1 MTGRMRSLATAIG
14 LSALLAALL
23 ALVAFSDP
31 APAAA
36 QGQPA
41 PRPITLDEALALA
54 QKNAP
59 AMIQA
64 EGQRRVAK
72 AAVRSSVGAF
82 IPTLSVSAG
91 LSRQYPSRAGSR
103 IENGQVI
110 QLAPEPWS
118 FSSSF
123 GSNVTLFDAGQRFF
137 DLKQARAR
145 ASAAEVDLVAQR
157 FSTALAVKQEY
168 FNVLAARESRA
179 VSVAQVEQAAQQL
192 RVASLRLKAGAVTT
206 SDSLRADIQLR
217 SARLALVDAEH
228 AIVNADASLTRAV
241 GSTELVTAVEIE
253 PAPPAPL
260 ALDEAALRSLAENG
274 PLVEEA
280 QKSLEAA
287 RAALRS
293 TWTTYLPTVNL
304 GYSRSMS
311 GTRDDFGVWAD
322 DPSYS
327 GSLRF
332 SLSLPIFNQF
342 NREQQVTSSQV
353 AVQNAEASLRD
364 ARLAAAE
371 SFASAYG
378 TVSSADERVA
388 SQIAS
393 VGAAEEDLRVQQRR
407 YELGSSTVL
416 DVLTSQAQLDAARR
430 DLIRARY
437 DQRIA
442 RAQLEALVGRTLEG
456 GTQ

>member
-1 MTGRMRSLATAIG
+1 
-14 LSALLAALL
+14 
-23 ALVAFSDP
+23 
-31 APAAA
+31 
-36 QGQPA
+36 
-41 PRPITLDEALALA
+41 
-54 QKNAP
+54 
-59 AMIQA
+59 
-64 EGQRRVAK
+64 
-72 AAVRSSVGAF
+72 
-82 IPTLSVSAG
+82 
-91 LSRQYPSRAGSR
+91 
-103 IENGQVI
+103 
-110 QLAPEPWS
+110 
-118 FSSSF
+118 
-123 GSNVTLFDAGQRFF
+123 
-137 DLKQARAR
+137 
-145 ASAAEVDLVAQR
+145 
-157 FSTALAVKQEY
+157 
-168 FNVLAARESRA
+168 
-179 VSVAQVEQAAQQL
+179 
-192 RVASLRLKAGAVTT
+192 
-206 SDSLRADIQLR
+206 
-217 SARLALVDAEH
+217 
-228 AIVNADASLTRAV
+228 
-241 GSTELVTAVEIE
+241 
-253 PAPPAPL
+253 
-260 ALDEAALRSLAENG
+260 
-274 PLVEEA
+274 
-280 QKSLEAA
+280 
-287 RAALRS
+287 
-293 TWTTYLPTVNL
+293 
-304 GYSRSMS
+304 MS

-371 SFASAYG
+371 SFANAYG